1 MGENW
6 YVEVYLLLGN
16 NLKKIIFYFFVRNR
30 YKNKGEKLGWIFRI
44 LKYFIEFKVLIIIG

>member
-16 NLKKIIFYFFVRNR
+16 NLKKIIFYFIVRNR
-30 YKNKGEKLGWIFRI
+30 YKNKGEKLG
-44 LKYFIEFKVLIIIG
+44 

>member
-16 NLKKIIFYFFVRNR
+16 NLKKIIFYFLVRNR
-30 YKNKGEKLGWIFRI
+30 YKNKGEKLGWIFMI

>member
-30 YKNKGEKLGWIFRI
+30 YKNKGEKLGWIFMI

>member
-16 NLKKIIFYFFVRNR
+16 NLKKIII
-30 YKNKGEKLGWIFRI
+30 W
-44 LKYFIEFKVLIIIG
+44 IIIVSIVIRVVFFIRCIFIIGVIESVVVWGFIK